1 MIFTL
6 GISTI
11 KQLRSNIKK
20 NKKIVTILNN
30 LSMNKKF
37 RNRKLSPSLNK

>member
-11 KQLRSNIKK
+11 KQLRSNIKQ
-20 NKKIVTILNN
+20 NKIVTILNN